1 MRVLNFGSL
10 NIDKVYTVESFVKPG
25 ETISSLNYQVSCGGK
40 GLNQSIAMKRAGVE
54 NLYHAGKIAKDGR
67 MLLEA
72 LEENSIDT
80 QFVMKDGDYTGEA
93 IIQVDSSGQNSIIL
107 YSGANGDI
115 SNGEACAVLS
125 HFKQGD
131 KILLQNEISGLEY
144 IIKKAHEKGME
155 IFLNPSPITQELLRM
170 PLELV
175 DCFLMNEI
183 ETAEI
188 SGESNPDKALEVLKK
203 KFPKAKFVVTL
214 GKYGVKYYDGK
225 EVYYNSAY
233 NVKSVDSTA
242 AGDTFTG
249 YFMAGYI
256 AGEAP
261 EKIIET
267 ASKAAAI
274 SVTRKGAAESIPT
287 VDDISQIIL
296 EPSHNKMK

>member
-125 HFKQGD
+125 HFKQG
-131 KILLQNEISGLEY
+131 
-144 IIKKAHEKGME
+144 
-155 IFLNPSPITQELLRM
+155 
-170 PLELV
+170 
-175 DCFLMNEI
+175 
-183 ETAEI
+183 
-188 SGESNPDKALEVLKK
+188 
-203 KFPKAKFVVTL
+203 
-214 GKYGVKYYDGK
+214 
-225 EVYYNSAY
+225 
-233 NVKSVDSTA
+233 
-242 AGDTFTG
+242 
-249 YFMAGYI
+249 
-256 AGEAP
+256 
-261 EKIIET
+261 
-267 ASKAAAI
+267 
-274 SVTRKGAAESIPT
+274 
-287 VDDISQIIL
+287 
-296 EPSHNKMK
+296 